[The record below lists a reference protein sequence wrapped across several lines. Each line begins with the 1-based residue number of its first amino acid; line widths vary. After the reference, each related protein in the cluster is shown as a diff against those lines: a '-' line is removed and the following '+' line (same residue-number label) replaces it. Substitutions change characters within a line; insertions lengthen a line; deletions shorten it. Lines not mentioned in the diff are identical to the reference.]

1 MTRDGINYFMRAYLK
16 LRYRQLWKSTLQ
28 PSAVQQNQWY
38 QLLQKARLTTWGKNW
53 GMPQIRNTEDYK
65 KAIPLSEY
73 EDLKPFIERMMHG
86 EPDVLWPGKVTRFSK
101 SSGTTGSK
109 SKFIP
114 VTPQNLR
121 QTHIRGAWDAMALIY
136 RARPDARNF
145 ADKSMLMGGSL
156 SRFEPYPKTLVGDV
170 SAIMISNMPR
180 IGRPFFIPDLETALM
195 ADWELK
201 LELLAQ
207 AGAKEKKVVMIGGV
221 PTWTVVLFRRILE
234 ITGKS
239 NMHEVW
245 PHFQVYSHGGV
256 SFTPYRTQFDL
267 LFPGAGVC
275 YQEVYNASE
284 GFFAVQDDLQHEG
297 MLLLLNH
304 GIFYEF
310 IPMEE
315 WGKPQPHTLAIQ
327 EVETGKQYAIVIST
341 NSGLWR
347 YLPGDTITFVSLRP
361 YRIKVT
367 GRTKQYINTFGEE
380 VIVDN
385 TDQALALTCTRHCAI
400 VRDYT
405 VAPVFLSG
413 NTRGGHEWLIEFEKP
428 PADLSAFAQQLDQN
442 LQDINS
448 DYEAKRYRSIALA
461 PLKIKALP
469 PGAFL
474 QWMKARGKLGGQ
486 HKVPRLS
493 NSRSTVE
500 DILSYFVPS
509 R

>member
-1 MTRDGINYFMRAYLK
+1 MTREGINYFMRAYLK

-38 QLLQKARLTTWGKNW
+38 QLLQKARLTAWGKKW
-53 GMPQIRNTEDYK
+53 GIDQIHTTEDYK

-73 EDLKPFIERMMHG
+73 EDLKPFIERMMYG
-86 EPDVLWPGKVTRFSK
+86 EPDVLWPGKVNRFSK

-114 VTPQNLR
+114 VTAPNLR

-136 RARPDARNF
+136 HAHPDARNF

-156 SRFEPYPKTLVGDV
+156 SRFEHYPKTLIGDV

-180 IGRPFFIPDLETALM
+180 IGRPFFIPDLETALI

-201 LELLAQ
+201 LELLAR

-239 NMHEVW
+239 SMREVW

-256 SFTPYRTQFDL
+256 SFTPYRAQFDL
-267 LFPGAGVC
+267 FFPGPGIS

-284 GFFAVQDDLQHEG
+284 GFFAVQDDFQKEG

-304 GIFYEF
+304 GIYYEF

-315 WGKPQPHTLAIQ
+315 WGKPQPHTLSIQ

-347 YLPGDTITFVSLRP
+347 YLPGDTISFVSLSP
-361 YRIKVT
+361 FRIKVT

-385 TDQALALTCTRHCAI
+385 TDQALAVTCARHCAI

-428 PADLSAFAQQLDQN
+428 PEDLNVFAEQLDQN
-442 LQDINS
+442 LQHINS
-448 DYEAKRYRSIALA
+448 DYEAKRYRNIALA
-461 PLKIKALP
+461 PLKIRALP

-493 NSRSTVE
+493 NSRTTVE
-500 DILSYFVPS
+500 DILSYFVPI